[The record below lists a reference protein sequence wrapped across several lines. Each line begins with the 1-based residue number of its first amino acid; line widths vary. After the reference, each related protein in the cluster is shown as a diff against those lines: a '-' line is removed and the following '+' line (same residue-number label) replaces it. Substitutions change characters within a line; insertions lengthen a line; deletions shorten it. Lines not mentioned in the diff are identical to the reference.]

1 MSLKKKQNQ
10 YFLKMIKD
18 IIITPLKILK
28 DERGQVMHMLRCDH
42 KVFNSFGEIYFS
54 TIKKDKIKALHLHL
68 KSTLN
73 YACVKGKA
81 KLVLF
86 DNRDKSETKGNFQ
99 EIIISPEKY
108 FLVTIPPGIWNGFK
122 GIDQNETIIANCLNF
137 PHDENEMV
145 RKDPNDKYFNYNW

>member
-1 MSLKKKQNQ
+1 M
-10 YFLKMIKD
+10 
-18 IIITPLKILK
+18 
-28 DERGQVMHMLRCDH
+28 
-42 KVFNSFGEIYFS
+42 
-54 TIKKDKIKALHLHL
+54 
-68 KSTLN
+68 N

-145 RKDPNDKYFNYNW
+145 RKDPNDKNFNYNW